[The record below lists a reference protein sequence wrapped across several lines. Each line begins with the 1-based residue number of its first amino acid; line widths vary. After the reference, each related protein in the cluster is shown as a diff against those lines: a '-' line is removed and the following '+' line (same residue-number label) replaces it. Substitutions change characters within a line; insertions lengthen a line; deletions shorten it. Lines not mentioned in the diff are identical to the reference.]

1 MKNTERPR
9 RPRKEES
16 DKSFSP
22 RADKRSDKK
31 SFSGDSRPFSD
42 KKSASSARP
51 KGNFPKKDGF
61 ERSFVEPRF
70 GERRPFGDKKPFTSE
85 PSERPFEKRATDS
98 KRPFGDKKPFA
109 KRSEGGFDKDRSF
122 GDKKPY
128 GGDRPFGKR
137 SEGGFDKDRSFGDK
151 KPYGNDRPFA
161 KRSESGFDK
170 DRSFGDKKPYG
181 GDRPFGKRS
190 EGGFDKDRSFGDKKS
205 YGGDR
210 PFAKRSEG
218 GFDKD
223 RSFGDKKPYSG
234 DRPFAKRSESGFD
247 KDRSFGDKKPY
258 GGDRPFAKRSE
269 DGFDKERS
277 FGDKKPYG
285 GDRPFAKRSE
295 DGFDK
300 ERSFGDKKP
309 YGSGRSDR
317 PFIKRIEGGFD
328 KDRSFDD
335 NESSEN
341 ERIERSFSN
350 DKPRFDKRDDNR
362 RERGYSRDGKGE
374 KRENQAT
381 SSKSFAPNY
390 NLEKMK
396 SSLPARVQRKVEK
409 EEKDSNGLIRLNRY
423 ISNAGIASRRDAD
436 ELIASGQ
443 ITVNGKTITEMGYKV
458 KPNDVVKYGKKIL
471 NREKLVYI
479 LLNKPKDFITTTE
492 DPNERKTVMD
502 LVANAC
508 EERVYPVGRLD
519 RNTTGLLLL
528 TNDGE
533 LAEKLSHPSN
543 EIRKIYQVELDK
555 PITDEH
561 FEAIKAGVELE
572 DGFIKADDLGLV
584 TPDAEVVGI
593 EIHSGKN
600 RIVRRIFEHFGYE
613 VLKLDRT
620 TYAGLNKKDLPR
632 SKWRFLTE
640 KEVIRLKYMI

>member
-70 GERRPFGDKKPFTSE
+70 GDKKS
-85 PSERPFEKRATDS
+85 
-98 KRPFGDKKPFA
+98 FG
-109 KRSEGGFDKDRSF
+109 GDRSF
-122 GDKKPY
+122 GDKKP
-128 GGDRPFGKR
+128 
-137 SEGGFDKDRSFGDK
+137 
-151 KPYGNDRPFA
+151 
-161 KRSESGFDK
+161 
-170 DRSFGDKKPYG
+170 
-181 GDRPFGKRS
+181 
-190 EGGFDKDRSFGDKKS
+190 

-223 RSFGDKKPYSG
+223 RSFGDKKPY
-234 DRPFAKRSESGFD
+234 
-247 KDRSFGDKKPY
+247 
-258 GGDRPFAKRSE
+258 
-269 DGFDKERS
+269 
-277 FGDKKPYG
+277 
-285 GDRPFAKRSE
+285 
-295 DGFDK
+295 
-300 ERSFGDKKP
+300 
-309 YGSGRSDR
+309 GSGRPDR

-341 ERIERSFSN
+341 ERTERSFSN
-350 DKPRFDKRDDNR
+350 DKPRFEKRDDNR

-381 SSKSFAPNY
+381 SSKAFAPNY

-409 EEKDSNGLIRLNRY
+409 EEKDSDGLIRLNRY

-443 ITVNGKTITEMGYKV
+443 ITVNGKTIIEMGYKV

-555 PITDEH
+555 PISDEH